1 MAKYIL
7 RVRARKMRSKGE
19 SVRDIAKKLGIAKST
34 ASLWVRDIILS
45 VEQLEL
51 LRNKMIK
58 GSELGRQKS
67 AFLQKEARIRKEKK
81 YTRMGQ
87 FEFSNLSKR
96 EIKIA
101 GLCLYWGEGSKK
113 TRELSWCNSDPK
125 INVFMIN
132 WLKSCYGIASDRFK
146 ANVDINIIHQNRELI
161 VKKYWSNITGIPLN
175 MFTNTIFKRT
185 KSQKVYENFN
195 DHYGTLRIRVLKPGD
210 LYYKIVG
217 QIEGLRLSRLG
228 SSVG

>member
-1 MAKYIL
+1 MRAKGQSI
-7 RVRARKMRSKGE
+7 K
-19 SVRDIAKKLGIAKST
+19 DIAKKLGVAKST
-34 ASLWVRDIILS
+34 ASLWVRDVILS
-45 VEQLEL
+45 FEQLEL
-51 LRNKMIK
+51 LKNKMTR

-67 AFLQKEARIRKEKK
+67 AFIQKAARIKKIKK
-81 YTRMGQ
+81 YVRMGQ
-87 FEFSNLSKR
+87 SDFSKLSKR

-132 WLKSCYGIASDRFK
+132 WLKICYGISDDRFK
-146 ANVDINIIHQNRELI
+146 ANVGINIIHKNRELI
-161 VKKYWSNITGIPLN
+161 VKKYWSNITNIPLN
-175 MFTNTIFKRT
+175 MFTNTIFKKS

-195 DHYGTLRIRVLKPGD
+195 EHYGTLRIRVLKPGD

-217 QIEGLRLSRLG
+217 QIEGLGLSRLG